1 MMAEYELLLLILRN
15 SLNNSHSL
23 YKFEYNNKKSKGTNL
38 KKAFSLMEL
47 MVVIIILGL
56 LAAFVL
62 PNLTGKSEEAKE
74 KIVCIQMKSIA
85 QTLKM
90 FKLDTSSYPQTEE
103 GLDLLVEKKYFED
116 GKMPKDAWGNKFIYI
131 QNEDSF
137 DLVSMGSDKKES
149 TEDDIYYSKCDK

>member
-1 MMAEYELLLLILRN
+1 M
-15 SLNNSHSL
+15 
-23 YKFEYNNKKSKGTNL
+23 

-62 PNLTGKSEEAKE
+62 PNLTGKSDEAKD

-90 FKLDTSSYPQTEE
+90 YKLDNSSYPQTQE
-103 GLDLLVEKKYFED
+103 GLGLLVEKKYFED
-116 GKMPKDAWGNKFIYI
+116 GKLPKDAWSNDFIYI
-131 QNEDSF
+131 SNEGGF
-137 DLVSMGSDKKES
+137 DLVSKGADKKES
-149 TEDDIYYSKCDK
+149 TEDDIYYSKCK